1 MIETIFNNLLS
12 MTDFF
17 LVEFLAVALAVAII
31 FGILYTID
39 N

>member
-1 MIETIFNNLLS
+1 MIETIFNNLFS

-17 LVEFLAVALAVAII
+17 LLQFLALALFVAII
-31 FGILYTID
+31 FGLLYNID